1 MHHLRIMR
9 ISSKIIQIIN
19 GSRTIGKFF
28 VFIFYYNC
36 LVIKLYSFRYRDSDN
51 FNHHTSILSSISE
64 NYNIPCYEEVS
75 RDLDVNLA
83 QVDMEHLKTEDIHNI
98 LSTLPSMCGQDL
110 QVVIYKMKY
119 LLFKY
124 YFVY

>member
-1 MHHLRIMR
+1 MQ
-9 ISSKIIQIIN
+9 ISSKIIQITN
-19 GSRTIGKFF
+19 GLPIIGKSLA
-28 VFIFYYNC
+28 FILCNY
-36 LVIKLYSFRYRDSDN
+36 LIIKLCSLRYRDSDN

-110 QVVIYKMKY
+110 QV
-119 LLFKY
+119 
-124 YFVY
+124 

>member
-1 MHHLRIMR
+1 MHHLKIIR

-110 QVVIYKMKY
+110 QVAIYKIKY
-119 LLFKY
+119 
-124 YFVY
+124 

>member
-1 MHHLRIMR
+1 M
-9 ISSKIIQIIN
+9 
-19 GSRTIGKFF
+19 
-28 VFIFYYNC
+28 
-36 LVIKLYSFRYRDSDN
+36 VIKLYSFRYRDSDN

-110 QVVIYKMKY
+110 QVYIKSSIDY
-119 LLFKY
+119 LNIILFII
-124 YFVY
+124 

>member
-1 MHHLRIMR
+1 MIWLLNYFK
-9 ISSKIIQIIN
+9 S
-19 GSRTIGKFF
+19 
-28 VFIFYYNC
+28 FY
-36 LVIKLYSFRYRDSDN
+36 FRYRDSDN

-110 QVVIYKMKY
+110 QVNIKSSIDYLNNT
-119 LLFKY
+119 LLFY
-124 YFVY
+124 NCEYFRMYQLNHFVKISSYSLL